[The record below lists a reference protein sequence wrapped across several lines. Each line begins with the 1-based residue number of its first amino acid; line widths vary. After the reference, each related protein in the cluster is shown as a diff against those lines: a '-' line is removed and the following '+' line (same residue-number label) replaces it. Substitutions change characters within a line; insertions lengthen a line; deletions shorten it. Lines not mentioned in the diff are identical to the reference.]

1 MGNSG
6 CCGNNRQQQ
15 QQQQCCPQFVFAQP
29 AQVITQSAPP
39 QPKVHYH
46 VQVTRCTPSCGQ

>member
-6 CCGNNRQQQ
+6 CCGGRQQNQ
-15 QQQQCCPQFVFAQP
+15 EQCCPQFIFAQP
-29 AQVITQSAPP
+29 AQVVTQSAPP

-46 VQVTRCTPSCGQ
+46 VQVTECTPRCGQ